1 MAPVLVIGKKPVPAP
16 VVLPG
21 PKRSP
26 RKVKELDKKATG
38 QEVGWGP
45 EFCGP
50 NILQTG
56 TLGWNL
62 GRNGALYQSQLKARG
77 IGSTTAVWTMAPT
90 RLKWTRFSM
99 ILISRET
106 IWKPVAFQGPANR
119 VWVIAR
125 GAAMRRHCSG
135 VAEAQRG
142 WLRLLRQEVLHWRGP
157 AKRNIHRCPWAKIAR
172 LGVQISEP
180 PQSKVHIN
188 ETWWS
193 MKNLKDENLDCFFSC
208 FFSDLVSS
216 GPLDELPK
224 SGSRQRCPIYAQKE
238 SKRVIS

>member
-1 MAPVLVIGKKPVPAP
+1 MGPVLVIGKKPVPAP

-90 RLKWTRFSM
+90 RLK
-99 ILISRET
+99 
-106 IWKPVAFQGPANR
+106 
-119 VWVIAR
+119 
-125 GAAMRRHCSG
+125 
-135 VAEAQRG
+135 
-142 WLRLLRQEVLHWRGP
+142 
-157 AKRNIHRCPWAKIAR
+157 
-172 LGVQISEP
+172 
-180 PQSKVHIN
+180 
-188 ETWWS
+188 
-193 MKNLKDENLDCFFSC
+193 
-208 FFSDLVSS
+208 
-216 GPLDELPK
+216 
-224 SGSRQRCPIYAQKE
+224 
-238 SKRVIS
+238 